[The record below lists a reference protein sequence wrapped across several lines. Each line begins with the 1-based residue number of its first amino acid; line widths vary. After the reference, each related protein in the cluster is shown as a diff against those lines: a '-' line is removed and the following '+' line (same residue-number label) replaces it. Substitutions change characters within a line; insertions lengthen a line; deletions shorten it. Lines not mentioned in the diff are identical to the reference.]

1 MGICQ
6 YRSTLLS
13 SQPPV
18 CPSLGVPPTESNL
31 RGHEGGLL
39 LVTRRQWLNADR
51 SFALPI
57 AGILYFIPI
66 LREVNS
72 FLRLVQVSIFLTALS
87 ISRHFGWALG
97 CL

>member
-1 MGICQ
+1 MTTAQ
-6 YRSTLLS
+6 RSETDL
-13 SQPPV
+13 Q
-18 CPSLGVPPTESNL
+18 
-31 RGHEGGLL
+31 GHEGGLL
-39 LVTRRQWLNADR
+39 PVTRRRSLNADR
-51 SFALPI
+51 SFPLSI

-97 CL
+97 PL